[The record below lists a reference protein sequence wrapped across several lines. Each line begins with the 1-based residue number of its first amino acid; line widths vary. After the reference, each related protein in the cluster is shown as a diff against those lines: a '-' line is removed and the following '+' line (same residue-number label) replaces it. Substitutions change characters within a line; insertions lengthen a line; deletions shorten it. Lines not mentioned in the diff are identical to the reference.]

1 MSNQKQSTANI
12 DTTLPPPT
20 NMKPSAVTSLTAL
33 EDTLNGPSTQTLD
46 ESSLISTPSILK
58 QQSPT
63 TIVSDTDNVFEQAV
77 AAAAAATTATTT
89 TTIPSTTP
97 TSVTVE
103 NDTNTQPPY
112 QPDDLVCIGNV
123 VGSNTTTTTTDLSS
137 LTTNTNL
144 TSTLLPIASPQHQP
158 ISVSSSST
166 PQQQPQEIKLDVVP
180 IISTQSTTSTTTTTA
195 PSMPAILTATRPILR
210 ASLGGASKRSLP
222 LNTLIDDEVNKR
234 QRGVNGLVTST
245 TTTQP
250 SNPATTTAT
259 TTTATTTTATTTTQN
274 NNSRLGSSATH
285 QSSTAKI
292 LVAQFKEL
300 SRDPPAGINVEIEQ
314 NNIHRWKVT
323 MIGPSGTPYEGGIF
337 PCTMV
342 FPQNYPA
349 SPPSFAFD
357 MPNFP
362 HPNVFADGKVCI
374 SILHDAN
381 DSNYDHEPPSERW
394 KPILGVEAILLSVM
408 SLLTE
413 PNTNSPANV
422 EMSKLYKENT
432 REYHKRI
439 IMAVRRSQGQ

>member
-58 QQSPT
+58 QQSPI
-63 TIVSDTDNVFEQAV
+63 TIVSDTDNDNDNVFDQVVV
-77 AAAAAATTATTT
+77 AATTT
-89 TTIPSTTP
+89 TTTPSTTPP

-103 NDTNTQPPY
+103 NDTNIQPPY

-123 VGSNTTTTTTDLSS
+123 VGSNTTTTTTTDLSP

-180 IISTQSTTSTTTTTA
+180 IISTQSTTSTATTTTTTTTT

-250 SNPATTTAT
+250 SNAT
-259 TTTATTTTATTTTQN
+259 TTTTATTTTQN
-274 NNSRLGSSATH
+274 NNSRLGSSATQ

-314 NNIHRWKVT
+314 NNIHRWKIT